1 VAGKNDTEASAEPK
15 PPQDGGVVDFPAVLD
30 SERSCIAARRA
41 FLKKESSPSP
51 TQIGKEP
58 PAVPPPLDTNLVG
71 LALSGGGIRS
81 AAFCLGVLQAL
92 DAVRCVKLP
101 TTEAGAAAEPQR
113 PSAPLTL
120 LERVDYLS
128 TVSGGGYI
136 GCSLAAS
143 LSNREGKFPFPS
155 ELISKD
161 ESDSIKHIRDNSNY
175 LFPDGMLDFFPNC
188 AIYLRGLFANFVIVL
203 PFLLTAATFTIYC
216 SPHKE
221 KLSEPMFYNAV
232 TGKFPWLS
240 TYAQI
245 FDNFAFT
252 RLALSVLGL
261 LLLFWSLYSIGGKIT
276 GLRMW
281 KAISGFVKERWS
293 WFKQKVGPA
302 WTWLGTA
309 RSKVWSW
316 LQSVKISYPT
326 IMSPIMSVLEWQN
339 PPEDGRLSEV
349 GSRWAKFGGWM
360 LIVVAV
366 CAISEAQPLIL
377 QWLFEHVAQPAA
389 DAAKPVAGGQPV
401 PPAPGFNAYV
411 SVLVGVLTAIA
422 SVVGLLADK
431 LAKVS
436 KYFSQATGWLA
447 RAVGGSSRLII
458 YIASAA
464 LPLTLWIL
472 YLLLS
477 FWGISRWGI
486 SNKEK
491 FDGRE
496 FAAPDWL
503 LNSATSAKAGIHSLI
518 ANVPF
523 LNWALDILRALP
535 IVTYLAKLID
545 WAIGGLDA
553 VLNTV
558 ADSTSTV
565 GAFYF
570 LIGVVL
576 FLLSMLP
583 TLNANSLHRLYRDRL
598 SNAFIFYEPLHSAWA
613 AFFKIP
619 LVSRVVGFVQG
630 LLGGEKKRES
640 KPEDRPEV
648 EDGKIRPLDR
658 FKLTELKARFSPYLI
673 VNTALNIQGS
683 KYVNRRGRNADFFMF
698 SRNYTG
704 SEATKYVA
712 TQQMEWLTADLNLAT
727 AMAVSGAAASSNMGS
742 QTIRPLTPTLT
753 ILNIRLGYWLRNP
766 SASVG
771 GWIRALARILE
782 TANIYVFKEMFGL
795 LTELSYNVYLTDGGH
810 IENLGI
816 YQLLKRRCKLIIAVD
831 AEEDAGM
838 NFESLVKLQ
847 RYARIDLGA
856 RIDLPWQE
864 IRTSTLA
871 TGKSIADNSPDVPSY
886 AHNGPHCAVGVVE
899 YSKTERGY
907 LIYIKSSLTG
917 DENDYIVDYKR
928 RNPTFPHET
937 TGDQMFTEE
946 QFEVY
951 RALGFHA
958 AYGAFADA
966 DGIATLAPGGKRVKK
981 LKWNGTAKAGD
992 PMSDIHKILEI

>member
-1 VAGKNDTEASAEPK
+1 VGRVAGKSNTEASAEPK
-15 PPQDGGVVDFPAVLD
+15 PPQDGGVVDFTAVFD
-30 SERSCIAARRA
+30 SERSCIAVRRA
-41 FLKKESSPSP
+41 RLQNESSP
-51 TQIGKEP
+51 TQVGTKP
-58 PAVPPPLDTNLVG
+58 PAAPPPLDTNLVG

-92 DAVRCVKLP
+92 DAVRCVKPP
-101 TTEAGAAAEPQR
+101 TAKAGAAGEPQR

-136 GCSLAAS
+136 GCSLAAG
-143 LSNREGKFPFPS
+143 LSNRDGKFPFPS
-155 ELISKD
+155 ELTRKD

-175 LFPDGMLDFFPNC
+175 LFPDGVLDFFPNC

-203 PFLLTAATFTIYC
+203 PFLLAAATFTIYC

-221 KLSEPMFYNAV
+221 ELSKPKFYNAV
-232 TGKFPWLS
+232 TGKISWLS
-240 TYAQI
+240 SYAQI

-261 LLLFWSLYSIGGKIT
+261 LLLFWSLYSIVGKIT
-276 GLRMW
+276 GLPVW
-281 KAISGFVKERWS
+281 KAISRFIKERWS
-293 WFKQKVGPA
+293 RFKQKIGPA
-302 WTWLGTA
+302 WTWLGTV

-316 LQSVKISYPT
+316 LQSAARSHPT
-326 IMSPIMSVLEWQN
+326 IMSPIMNVLAWQD

-349 GSRWAKFGGWM
+349 DSRWAKFGGWM

-366 CAISEAQPLIL
+366 CAISEVQPLIL

-389 DAAKPVAGGQPV
+389 DAAKSATGGQPV
-401 PPAPGFNAYV
+401 AAAPSFNAYI

-422 SVVGLLADK
+422 SVVGLLADD

-436 KYFSQATGWLA
+436 KYFSRATGWLA
-447 RAVGGSSRLII
+447 RAVGGGSRLII

-477 FWGISRWGI
+477 FWGIS
-486 SNKEK
+486 NKEK
-491 FDGRE
+491 FGERE

-503 LNSATSAKAGIHSLI
+503 LGLATSLKAGIHTLI

-535 IVTYLAKLID
+535 IVSYLAKLID

-558 ADSTSTV
+558 AISTSTV
-565 GAFYF
+565 GALYF

-576 FLLSMLP
+576 LLLSMLP

-598 SNAFIFYEPLHSAWA
+598 SNAFIFYEPLLSRWGG
-613 AFFKIP
+613 FIS
-619 LVSRVVGFVQG
+619 LVSRAFGFVRG
-630 LLGGEKKRES
+630 LLPGDKKLQS
-640 KPEDRPEV
+640 KPEDSQEV
-648 EDGKIRPLDR
+648 DDGKIRPLDR

-766 SASVG
+766 NASVR

-782 TANIYVFKEMFGL
+782 TANVYVFKEMFGL
-795 LTELSYNVYLTDGGH
+795 LNELSYNVYLTDGGH

-831 AEEDAGM
+831 AEEDAAM

-847 RYARIDLGA
+847 RYARIDLGV
-856 RIDLPWQE
+856 RVDLPWQE
-864 IRTSTLA
+864 IRTATLA

-886 AHNGPHCAVGVVE
+886 LHNGPHCAVGVIE

-907 LIYIKSSLTG
+907 LLYIKSSLTG
-917 DENDYIVDYKR
+917 DENDYIIDYKR

-981 LKWNGTAKAGD
+981 LKWNGAAKAGD
-992 PMSDIHKILEI
+992 AMSDIHKILDI

>member
-1 VAGKNDTEASAEPK
+1 VADKIDTGASAEPE
-15 PPQDGGVVDFPAVLD
+15 PPQDGGVVDFAVVFD
-30 SERSCIAARRA
+30 SEQSCIAARRA
-41 FLKKESSPSP
+41 RLKDESSPSP
-51 TQIGKEP
+51 IQIAKEP

-92 DAVRCVKLP
+92 DAVRCVKP
-101 TTEAGAAAEPQR
+101 PPAKKDAAAQAEQTR
-113 PSAPLTL
+113 PPPTL
-120 LERVDYLS
+120 LERIDYLS

-136 GCSLAAS
+136 GCSLAAG
-143 LSNREGKFPFPS
+143 LSNRDGKFPFSS
-155 ELISKD
+155 ELTSKD

-175 LFPDGMLDFFPNC
+175 LFPVGMFDFFPNC

-203 PFLLTAATFTIYC
+203 PFLLAAATFTIYC
-216 SPHKE
+216 SPQTKE
-221 KLSEPMFYNAV
+221 LSKPKFYDAII
-232 TGKFPWLS
+232 GKIPWLS
-240 TYAQI
+240 SYAQI

-261 LLLFWSLYSIGGKIT
+261 LLLFWGLYSIGDKIT
-276 GLRMW
+276 GLPVW
-281 KAISGFVKERWS
+281 KAISGFIKKRWS
-293 WFKQKVGPA
+293 RFKQKVGPA
-302 WTWLGTA
+302 WTWLGTV

-316 LQSVKISYPT
+316 LKSAERSHPT
-326 IMSPIMSVLEWQN
+326 IMSPIMSVLEWRN
-339 PPEDGRLSEV
+339 TAEDGHLSEV

-366 CAISEAQPLIL
+366 CAISEVQPLIL
-377 QWLFEHVAQPAA
+377 RWLFDHVARPVA

-401 PPAPGFNAYV
+401 PAAPSFNAYI
-411 SVLVGVLTAIA
+411 SVLVGVLTGIA

-436 KYFSQATGWLA
+436 KYFSQATGWLG

-458 YIASAA
+458 YVASAA

-477 FWGISRWGI
+477 FWGIS
-486 SNKEK
+486 SEEK
-491 FDGRE
+491 FGGRE

-503 LNSATSAKAGIHSLI
+503 LNLANSLKAGIHSLI

-523 LNWALDILRALP
+523 VNWALDILRALP
-535 IVTYLAKLID
+535 IVSYLAKLID
-545 WAIGGLDA
+545 WVIGGLDA

-558 ADSTSTV
+558 AVSTSMI
-565 GAFYF
+565 GAFYA
-570 LIGVVL
+570 LIGILL
-576 FLLSMLP
+576 FLLSMFP

-598 SNAFIFYEPLHSAWA
+598 SNAFIFYEPLPSPWA
-613 AFFKIP
+613 AFIKMP
-619 LVSRVVGFVQG
+619 LVSRVVGYVQG
-630 LLGGEKKRES
+630 LLGGDKKRES
-640 KPEDRPEV
+640 KPEDRPEL

-658 FKLTELKARFSPYLI
+658 FKLTELKVRFSPYLI
-673 VNTALNIQGS
+673 VNAALNIQGS

-712 TQQMEWLTADLNLAT
+712 TQQMERLTADLNLAT

-771 GWIRALARILE
+771 GLIRAAARILE
-782 TANIYVFKEMFGL
+782 TANVYVFKEMFGL
-795 LTELSYNVYLTDGGH
+795 LNELSYNVYLTDGGH
-810 IENLGI
+810 IENLGV

-831 AEEDAGM
+831 AEEDAAM

-847 RYARIDLGA
+847 RYARIDLGV

-864 IRTSTLA
+864 IRTSTLT
-871 TGKSIADNSPDVPSY
+871 TGKSIADNSPGVPSY
-886 AHNGPHCAVGVVE
+886 AHNGPHCAVGVIE
-899 YSKTERGY
+899 YSTTERGY
-907 LIYIKSSLTG
+907 LLYIKSSLTG
-917 DENDYIVDYKR
+917 DENDYIIDYKR

-966 DGIATLAPGGKRVKK
+966 DGIATLARGGKRVTK

-992 PMSDIHKILEI
+992 PMSDIHQILEI